1 MSKKI
6 LIVEDDTSFHSLYEA
21 ILDNT
26 GYRAVQAYDG
36 NDALDLQEEEKP
48 DLIILVILLDIVSVF
63 LCDKNILYLF
73 DLIYHF
79 LYSAHLYLKP

>member
-1 MSKKI
+1 M
-6 LIVEDDTSFHSLYEA
+6 IVEDDDSFHSLYEA
-21 ILDNT
+21 ILDNR
-26 GYRAVQAYDG
+26 GYRSVQAYDG
-36 NDALDLQEEEKP
+36 NDALDLLEEEKA
-48 DLIILVILLDIVSVF
+48 DLIILVILLDIVSVL